1 MLDDKVIVL
10 DFEAQNRTEALE
22 ALAQKFVDQK
32 IVQISFKNAVLKRE
46 EKFPTGLATETIGV
60 AIPHTDVQHVIRSQ
74 IGVMR
79 LKSPVNFFQ
88 MGDGKDVPVK
98 IIFMLALT
106 QPHEQLEMLQKLIG
120 LIQNDTLLTEILNA
134 DSSEKVISILKIA
147 GIA

>member
-10 DFEAQNRTEALE
+10 DSEAQNRTEALKL
-22 ALAQKFVDQK
+22 LAKKFVDHK
-32 IVQISFKNAVLKRE
+32 IVQTSFIEAVLKRE
-46 EKFPTGLATETIGV
+46 ESFPTGLATEIIGV

-106 QPHEQLEMLQKLIG
+106 KPHEQLEMLQKLIG
-120 LIQNDTLLTEILNA
+120 LIQNKKLLIKILNTN
-134 DSSEKVISILKIA
+134 SIENVISILETA
-147 GIA
+147 GIE

>member
-22 ALAQKFVDQK
+22 VLAQKFVDQK

-60 AIPHTDVQHVIRSQ
+60 AIPHTDVEHVIRSQ

-120 LIQNDTLLTEILNA
+120 LIQNDTLLTEILKA
-134 DSSEKVISILKIA
+134 DSVEKVISILKIA